1 MWEWGTCES
10 VSPGCVIRVCDLYR
24 IFVLLARLILI
35 SLCVGVSLGCLSALV
50 YQHAMTPQ
58 ALPCKL
64 VIPTRGEARRV
75 CACVRACILEWIC
88 TWIYIQQC
96 GVRNF
101 CRICFCCVSDI
112 HEDVPDIA
120 TPTNPAA
127 ELLKQGA
134 GKKQYLSQQ
143 FC

>member
-1 MWEWGTCES
+1 MCECGYGVSVGMGMVRVWEWGTCES

-75 CACVRACILEWIC
+75 CACVRVFLNGYVHGY
-88 TWIYIQQC
+88 IYNN
-96 GVRNF
+96 V
-101 CRICFCCVSDI
+101 V
-112 HEDVPDIA
+112 
-120 TPTNPAA
+120 
-127 ELLKQGA
+127 
-134 GKKQYLSQQ
+134 
-143 FC
+143 